1 MTGIATNKEGLIKSK
16 ESITKNN
23 MVTRQRESRLTF
35 RTCLV
40 HHHFQ
45 MRMNQIHFYK
55 IFYLTVS
62 VQDHFWVLTLKGL
75 KVLLYPS
82 CKKLFKV
89 IKPTLDQLLV
99 TLFQCYFTEWNRFY
113 WVGKNFHKQ

>member
-45 MRMNQIHFYK
+45 RRMNQIHFYK

-82 CKKLFKV
+82 CKKL
-89 IKPTLDQLLV
+89 LDQLLV